1 MAGIVIC
8 RLSPIGYWS
17 RDPDDL
23 RPLTIDHRPSTIVAQ
38 HTPHTVFITGGT
50 GYLGAQL
57 IRQLTKRGHSVR
69 ALVRQGSV
77 SRLPSGA
84 MPVVGDALHGL
95 SYAAQV
101 APADTFVH
109 LVGVSHPSPAKAEQF
124 LTIDLASVA
133 AAVPVAVTAGVKHF
147 IYVSVAQPAPC
158 DEGVRRRT
166 GSRGAVDSG
175 QRAQRHLPPSLV
187 RARSRALVACPAV
200 ARLLAGGADS
210 FSPADGEA
218 HGPRLPSS
226 DGASLGARRRAAGQW
241 SSRH

>member
-1 MAGIVIC
+1 M
-8 RLSPIGYWS
+8 
-17 RDPDDL
+17 
-23 RPLTIDHRPSTIVAQ
+23 TIDHRPSSPN
-38 HTPHTVFITGGT
+38 TPPRTVFITGGT

-69 ALVRQGSV
+69 ALVRQGSL

-147 IYVSVAQPAPC
+147 IYVSVAQPAPSMKAYVAAR
-158 DEGVRRRT
+158 VRGEQLIR
-166 GSRGAVDSG
+166 DSG
-175 QRAQRHLPPSLV
+175 LSATFLRPWYVLGPGHWWPALLLPGYWLAELTPSL
-187 RARSRALVACPAV
+187 RQTARRIGLVSRPQMVRALVHAV
-200 ARLLAGGADS
+200 EQPVSGVRVIDVADI
-210 FSPADGEA
+210 
-218 HGPRLPSS
+218 RKVTLT
-226 DGASLGARRRAAGQW
+226 
-241 SSRH
+241 